1 MHRQEAKLLGPRRR
15 RSETNAKHLAFLAEI
30 ECRKSV
36 RNCVCVEVTT
46 SSESKK
52 KNEEKTHKI
61 WIHIVWVSFHVLE
74 KRRDE
79 KKRNYP
85 RFNTHLTILTP
96 CVGAFR
102 FFLFR
107 SLSHPCHR
115 VVVLICACVCVNPS
129 CLTFFF
135 SSPLCLLWFGHFGH
149 CRMDPH
155 ILNRTFYSSS
165 PRKKKSDLKMFTND
179 VQKGK
184 KEARRPTSA

>member
-1 MHRQEAKLLGPRRR
+1 MSEIVCVSRWRRAVNRKR
-15 RSETNAKHLAFLAEI
+15 RTRRKHTKFEYILCEFHSMFWKREETKRKEI
-30 ECRKSV
+30 IPDLTHISQYWPP
-36 RNCVCVEVTT
+36 CVC
-46 SSESKK
+46 
-52 KNEEKTHKI
+52 
-61 WIHIVWVSFHVLE
+61 
-74 KRRDE
+74 
-79 KKRNYP
+79 
-85 RFNTHLTILTP
+85 
-96 CVGAFR
+96 AFR

-135 SSPLCLLWFGHFGH
+135 PSPLCLLWFGHFGH

-165 PRKKKSDLKMFTND
+165 PRKKKSDLKMFTIQAEYLND